1 MIEINEWL
9 FVQMINFFIL
19 IFVLN
24 RILYKPVL
32 QNIEKRQDTIRG
44 YLSEVENMEQKRN
57 ELLGQIDKDIA
68 EARIKARKKFEEL
81 RNIGLTRQ
89 KALIHEGEQAVQEMN
104 ELMFKELHKE
114 KDKAKA
120 SIMDMIQIFG
130 NEIVKKMISPS

>member
-19 IFVLN
+19 LFVLN

-44 YLSEVENMEQKRN
+44 YFSEVEEMEQKRN
-57 ELLGQIDKDIA
+57 ELLVQIDKDIA

-89 KALIHEGEQAVQEMN
+89 KALIHEGEQTVQEMN
-104 ELMFKELHKE
+104 ERMFKELHKE

>member
-1 MIEINEWL
+1 
-9 FVQMINFFIL
+9 
-19 IFVLN
+19 
-24 RILYKPVL
+24 
-32 QNIEKRQDTIRG
+32 
-44 YLSEVENMEQKRN
+44 MEQKRN

-89 KALIHEGEQAVQEMN
+89 KALIHEGEQTVQEMN
-104 ELMFKELHKE
+104 ERMFKELHKE

>member
-19 IFVLN
+19 LFVLN

-44 YLSEVENMEQKRN
+44 YLTEVENMEQKRN

-89 KALIHEGEQAVQEMN
+89 KALIHEGEQTVQEMN
-104 ELMFKELHKE
+104 ERMFKELHKE

>member
-19 IFVLN
+19 LFVLN

-120 SIMDMIQIFG
+120 SIKDMIQIFG
-130 NEIVKKMISPS
+130 DEIVKKMISPS

>member
-19 IFVLN
+19 LFVLN

-89 KALIHEGEQAVQEMN
+89 KALIHEGEQTVQEMN
-104 ELMFKELHKE
+104 ERMFKELHKE

>member
-19 IFVLN
+19 LFVLN